1 MKWAQVCWSNTL
13 NNHQVL
19 VLAPNADEYLAL
31 LTELPG
37 EVLIACKTVKSAL
50 SSDTGCPVIL
60 GQPDLV
66 AEFLAVRPDV
76 VWVQSTWAGVEP
88 LLALGRNDYLLTG
101 VKDTFGQQISEYVLC
116 YLLAHELRLLE
127 RLGRQANRN
136 WWSEPTGTL
145 AGKTMGVM
153 GTGSIGRHIAA
164 MSATF
169 GIRVLGLNRSGQTAA
184 GFEKVF
190 PTERLDEFLSGAD
203 YLVCALPETP
213 ETTGLLDARAFAAVR
228 RGCYLVNVGR
238 GSTIDEKALIEALT
252 EGRLG
257 GAVLDV
263 FSEEPLPADSPLW
276 HAPETLVTAHVAA
289 KSRPADIA
297 KIFVENYRR
306 LVAGKTLNYLVDFD
320 LGY

>member
-1 MKWAQVCWSNTL
+1 MK
-13 NNHQVL
+13 NHEVL

-37 EVLIACKTVKSAL
+37 NAAVAECKTVKSAL
-50 SSDTGCPVIL
+50 LSPTGGQVIL

-66 AEFLAVRPDV
+66 AELLAIRPEV
-76 VWVQSTWAGVEP
+76 LWVQSTWAGVEP
-88 LLALGRNDYLLTG
+88 LLALGRSDYLLTG

-116 YLLAHELRLLE
+116 YLLAHEQRLLE

-153 GTGSIGRHIAA
+153 GTGSIGRHIAST
-164 MSATF
+164 SATF
-169 GIRVLGLNRSGQTAA
+169 GIQVLGLNRSGQPAA

-190 PTERLDEFLSGAD
+190 PTEKLDEFLSGLD
-203 YLVCALPETP
+203 YLVCALPGTA
-213 ETTGLLDARAFAAVR
+213 ETTGLLDARAFAAIR
-228 RGCYLVNVGR
+228 PGSYLVNVGR
-238 GSTIDEKALIEALT
+238 GSTIDENALVDALL

-257 GAVLDV
+257 GAALDV
-263 FSEEPLPADSPLW
+263 FNEEPLPPDSPLW

-297 KIFVENYRR
+297 KIFSENYRR
-306 LVAGKTLNYLVDFD
+306 FLAGKTLNYLVDFG

>member
-1 MKWAQVCWSNTL
+1 M
-13 NNHQVL
+13 HEVL
-19 VLAPNADEYLAL
+19 VLAPNADEYLPL
-31 LTELPG
+31 LSELP
-37 EVLIACKTVKSAL
+37 VKRAAVSACKTVKTAL
-50 SSDTGCPVIL
+50 SSASGQRVIL

-66 AEFLAVRPDV
+66 AEFLSVRPEV
-76 VWVQSTWAGVEP
+76 LWVQSTWAGVAP
-88 LLALGRNDYLLTG
+88 LLALGRNDFLLTG
-101 VKDTFGQQISEYVLC
+101 IRDTFGQQISEYVLC

-136 WWSEPTGTL
+136 WWSEPGGTL
-145 AGKTMGVM
+145 AGKTMGVL

-164 MSATF
+164 MVAPF
-169 GIRVLGLNRSGQTAA
+169 GVRVLGLNRSGQAAA

-190 PTERLDEFLSGAD
+190 PTEQLTEFVSEAD
-203 YLVCALPETP
+203 YLVCTLPETP
-213 ETTGLLDARAFAAVR
+213 ATTGLLDARAFAAAR
-228 RGCYLVNVGR
+228 RGSYLVNVGR
-238 GSTIDEKALIEALT
+238 GSTIDEKALIDALSV
-252 EGRLG
+252 GRLG

-276 HAPETLVTAHVAA
+276 NAPETLVTAHVAA

>member
-1 MKWAQVCWSNTL
+1 MHS
-13 NNHQVL
+13 HEVL
-19 VLAPNADEYLAL
+19 VLAPNADEYLPL

-37 EVLIACKTVKSAL
+37 NGAAVSVFSTAQSAL
-50 SSDTGCPVIL
+50 LSDISYQVIL

-66 AEFLAVRPDV
+66 AEFLAVRPKV
-76 VWVQSTWAGVEP
+76 RWVQSTWAGVAP
-88 LLALGRNDYLLTG
+88 LVALGRRDYLLTG
-101 VKDTFGQQISEYVLC
+101 VRNTFGQQISEYVLC

-127 RLGRQANRN
+127 RLGRQASRN
-136 WWSEPTGTL
+136 WWSESGGTL
-145 AGKTMGVM
+145 AGKTMGVL

-164 MSATF
+164 MVTPF
-169 GIRVLGLNRSGQTAA
+169 GTRVLGLNRSGQAVA

-190 PTERLDEFLSGAD
+190 PTEHLVEFLSRPD
-203 YLVCALPETP
+203 YLVCTLPETP
-213 ETTGLLDARAFAAVR
+213 STIGLLDASAFAVMR
-228 RGCYLVNVGR
+228 PGCYLVNVGR
-238 GSTIDEKALIEALT
+238 GSTIDEKALIDALM

-263 FSEEPLPADSPLW
+263 FSEEPLPPGNPLW

-306 LVAGKTLNYLVDFD
+306 FLAGKTLNYLVDFD
-320 LGY
+320 LAY

>member
-1 MKWAQVCWSNTL
+1 MNK
-13 NNHQVL
+13 HEVL
-19 VLAPNADEYLAL
+19 VLAPNADEYLPL
-31 LTELPG
+31 LSELPING
-37 EVLIACKTVKSAL
+37 AVVGAFKTTKSAL
-50 SSDTGCPVIL
+50 LSKTSYPVIL

-66 AEFLAVRPDV
+66 AEFLSVRPEV
-76 VWVQSTWAGVEP
+76 RWVQSTWAGVAP
-88 LLALGRNDYLLTG
+88 LVALGRSDYLLTG
-101 VKDTFGQQISEYVLC
+101 VRDTFGQQISEYVLC

-136 WWSEPTGTL
+136 WWSEPGGTL
-145 AGKTMGVM
+145 AGKTMGVL

-164 MSATF
+164 MAVPF
-169 GIRVLGLNRSGQTAA
+169 GVRVLGLNRSGRAAA

-190 PTERLDEFLSGAD
+190 PTEQLSEFLSAAD
-203 YLVCALPETP
+203 YLVCTLPETP
-213 ETTGLLDARAFAAVR
+213 ATTGLLDARAFAAAR
-228 RGCYLVNVGR
+228 QGCYLVNVGR
-238 GSTIDEKALIEALT
+238 GSTIDEKALVDALH

-297 KIFVENYRR
+297 RIFVENYRR
-306 LVAGKTLNYLVDFD
+306 LVAGKVLNYLVDFG